1 MDVFRTTSVS
11 AEEATIS
18 DGRILGA
25 LQLLWM
31 GLTIVCMQLLGVFSF
46 ETLYVVSYLSLVFLS
61 QMVSPDRVTDRQW
74 TSIQWSI
81 RLGFLGL
88 CYFVAQRVVDVTQ
101 F

>member
-1 MDVFRTTSVS
+1 MDVLRTTSVR
-11 AEEATIS
+11 AEETTVS

-31 GLTIVCMQLLGVFSF
+31 VLAVVSMQLLGVFSF
-46 ETLYVVSYLSLVFLS
+46 ETLYVVSYLSLVFMS

-74 TSIQWSI
+74 ASIQWSI
-81 RLGFLGL
+81 RLGFVGL
-88 CYFVAQRVVDVTQ
+88 CYFVAQRVADVTQ